1 MIIKFI
7 KMPHSRSWFAT
18 EGGISY
24 FHYSLRERICEK
36 LNAMEIT
43 TYTNVYDQDQSIVI
57 TFDNDADEAAFI
69 IQMAEGIEV

>member
-1 MIIKFI
+1 
-7 KMPHSRSWFAT
+7 
-18 EGGISY
+18 
-24 FHYSLRERICEK
+24 
-36 LNAMEIT
+36 MEIT